1 MMEFISI
8 TLKILVSLAA
18 ILGVVVGV
26 FILINPRPPV
36 K

>member
-1 MMEFISI
+1 MMEFVSI
-8 TLKILVSLAA
+8 ALKILVSLAA

>member
-1 MMEFISI
+1 MMEFVSI
-8 TLKILVSLAA
+8 ALKILVSFAA
-18 ILGVVVGV
+18 ILGVVVDV